1 MNEETTTMTGEIV
14 AEEQRDGFQSK
25 WGFILACIGSAVGM
39 GNIWRFPVMVS
50 KYGGMT
56 FLIPFFFFVILIAAT
71 GVIEEMSFGRIAKAG
86 PIGAFGTATELRWH
100 DRKKGE
106 WIGMIPVLG
115 SLALAIGYT
124 CVVGWVVKYTY
135 LAFTGGLSAMGQD
148 LPQIAGLFEATATS
162 FGNNFWLIVACLG
175 SFLIM
180 GMGVASGIEKA
191 NKIMMPALFA
201 MFLFLLCYVFILDGA
216 EGGYRYIFTFNPE
229 GLKNPFVW
237 VYAFGQA
244 FFTLS
249 IAGSGTVIYGS
260 YLSDKEDVVG
270 AAKYVAFFNLLS
282 AMLAACFI
290 IPAMAITGE
299 KLSSGGPGLMFIH
312 LIPVFNGMP
321 AGRLVVIIFFICV
334 LFAGVSSLVNL
345 YEAPVATLQEQ
356 FGFKRMPAVAT
367 IGVLGCVSALLIQ
380 GIVSEWM
387 DVVSIYICPLGAVLA
402 GVMFYWVGGKEFV
415 LKAVNTGREK
425 PIGAWFY
432 PLGKYVFCIIAIAA
446 LVIGAALGGI
456 G

>member
-1 MNEETTTMTGEIV
+1 MNEETTTMTGQIA

-201 MFLFLLCYVFILDGA
+201 M
-216 EGGYRYIFTFNPE
+216 ER
-229 GLKNPFVW
+229 
-237 VYAFGQA
+237 
-244 FFTLS
+244 
-249 IAGSGTVIYGS
+249 
-260 YLSDKEDVVG
+260 
-270 AAKYVAFFNLLS
+270 
-282 AMLAACFI
+282 
-290 IPAMAITGE
+290 
-299 KLSSGGPGLMFIH
+299 
-312 LIPVFNGMP
+312 
-321 AGRLVVIIFFICV
+321 
-334 LFAGVSSLVNL
+334 
-345 YEAPVATLQEQ
+345 
-356 FGFKRMPAVAT
+356 
-367 IGVLGCVSALLIQ
+367 
-380 GIVSEWM
+380 
-387 DVVSIYICPLGAVLA
+387 
-402 GVMFYWVGGKEFV
+402 
-415 LKAVNTGREK
+415 KA
-425 PIGAWFY
+425 
-432 PLGKYVFCIIAIAA
+432 
-446 LVIGAALGGI
+446 GI
-456 G
+456 GISSPSTRKA